1 MFFPRLTKQQPRK
14 RPVRR
19 RERFPTEIRKP
30 GVRRIQ
36 IEMEDDTIDSFNGS
50 RPGLGRIL
58 NRLGPSGKYFLV
70 SIIIAM
76 MITITTIYYDQKKV
90 SLVVGEAHYTA
101 GQIILGQSLY
111 SANCAFCHGDNLE
124 GKLGWDKTYR
134 KGRRPPTPLK
144 EGGRIAQMTDRDVFD
159 IIKYGGQPFSS
170 DDYKNN
176 MPGFEMQ
183 LDDKSIWAILAYIK
197 SRR

>member
-76 MITITTIYYDQKKV
+76 MITITTIYYDQRKV

-101 GQIILGQSLY
+101 GQIMLGQSLY

-124 GKLGWDKTYR
+124 GKKGWEKTYR
-134 KGRRPPTPLK
+134 KG
-144 EGGRIAQMTDRDVFD
+144 
-159 IIKYGGQPFSS
+159 
-170 DDYKNN
+170 
-176 MPGFEMQ
+176 
-183 LDDKSIWAILAYIK
+183 
-197 SRR
+197 

>member
-1 MFFPRLTKQQPRK
+1 M
-14 RPVRR
+14 
-19 RERFPTEIRKP
+19 EIRKP
-30 GVRRIQ
+30 GIRRIQ
-36 IEMEDDTIDSFNGS
+36 IEMEDDTIDSFDGS

-76 MITITTIYYDQKKV
+76 MITITTIYYDQRKV

-101 GQIILGQSLY
+101 GQIMLGQSLY

-124 GKLGWDKTYR
+124 GKVGWDKTYR

-144 EGGRIAQMTDRDVFD
+144 KGGRIVQMTDRDVFD
-159 IIKYGGQPFSS
+159 IIKYGGQPFSP

-183 LDDKSIWAILAYIK
+183 LDDESIWAILAFIK